1 MLAVPAFRR
10 LWLAQVSSRLGE
22 AIALVA
28 MPLLVY
34 GLTGSAELL
43 GLIFVIQLLPRVILA
58 PIAGLLA
65 DRLDRRR
72 ILLGADLARAAL
84 VALLPFADK
93 AWQVAVVAMLVAIG
107 NAIAQP
113 AELAAVPAVVPAEQ
127 LVSALS
133 ITQLSGSIVRIIGP
147 TIAAGVISAVGP
159 GPAFGLQTICF
170 LISAVWI
177 AGLMLPPV
185 VRKEV
190 TTGIA
195 DVVRQEI
202 GEGTA
207 HRAGQP
213 DRARHHRR

>member
-1 MLAVPAFRR
+1 MPAFRR

-84 VALLPFADK
+84 VALLPFADQ

-113 AELAAVPAVVPAEQ
+113 AELAAVPAVVLPQQ

-133 ITQLSGSIVRIIGP
+133 ITQLSGSIVRVIGP

-159 GPAFGLQTICF
+159 GPAFALQAVCF
-170 LISAVWI
+170 LISALWV
-177 AGLMLPPV
+177 AALTLPPV
-185 VRKEV
+185 ARTEV
-190 TTGIA
+190 TTGIGA
-195 DVVRQEI
+195 VCARRSGRGYAQC
-202 GEGTA
+202 GTTRSCA
-207 HRAGQP
+207 ASP
-213 DRARHHRR
+213 P